1 MSKPRPGWTPP
12 NPFPKGTGGNPRGRP
27 KGSHDRTPRNVWE
40 LLRSRGD
47 KDPLDVL
54 SQFASSEV
62 ADPNLRVQAAT
73 ALAGY
78 QHGKRPALRFISDI
92 TNMPAPRNLEEARG
106 YIARLSHLT
115 AQGKIDVDAA
125 LAIRDLLQSYIDAV
139 IGSEVDQ
146 RLRVLEEMARE
157 QTRGGF
163 GATVIVR
170 DGLPTMPGLEDVIMP
185 GRAPM
190 IDQKPNNPWGNVPDV
205 GSAVDVAPKRRGR
218 PRKRSE
224 PETGP
229 QTAPAPENRS

>member
-1 MSKPRPGWTPP
+1 
-12 NPFPKGTGGNPRGRP
+12 
-27 KGSHDRTPRNVWE
+27 
-40 LLRSRGD
+40 LRSRGD

-73 ALAGY
+73 ALAAY

-92 TNMPAPRNLEEARG
+92 TNMPAPRNLEDARG
-106 YIARLSHLT
+106 YIARLSHLA

-146 RLRVLEEMARE
+146 RLRALEEMARE
-157 QTRGGF
+157 QATRGGF
-163 GATVIVR
+163 GTAIVVESS
-170 DGLPTMPGLEDVIMP
+170 LPRMPGTEGLIMP
-185 GRAPM
+185 GDRPA
-190 IDQKPNNPWGNVPDV
+190 IEQKPNNPNNPWANVPDV

-218 PRKRSE
+218 PRKHPE

-229 QTAPAPENRS
+229 KPPSNPKTDPEPS